1 MLLGHVCHLNV
12 IFLLPA
18 DKQKTI
24 YGRDLSYFIEFQKQL
39 NPKDVIEWSLNA
51 DVKKNQKQI
60 LDLEDTILNENFSM
74 ADIDDSL
81 NNNHLELKNYV
92 FASDGYQL
100 TNHRSN
106 DYRHTSNV
114 LYNIMRGGVFIDSYK
129 IQVKSI
135 LSFFKKSQ

>member
-1 MLLGHVCHLNV
+1 MYSNIAWSCVPFECDT
-12 IFLLPA
+12 FLSSGN
-18 DKQKTI
+18 KQKTI
-24 YGRDLSYFIEFQKQL
+24 YGKDLSYFVEFQKEL

-81 NNNHLELKNYV
+81 NDNHLELKNYV
-92 FASDGYQL
+92 LSSDGYQL
-100 TNHRSN
+100 TNDRSN

-114 LYNIMRGGVFIDSYK
+114 LYNIMRGGVFID
-129 IQVKSI
+129 
-135 LSFFKKSQ
+135 LSLIHI